1 MTTTTTAVPIT
12 PTTPVTTAA
21 PITTTVPITGTT
33 PSTPTTTSGTTILP
47 TSVQTT
53 TSCQREM
60 AQVGTIYVSSV
71 AYSVQPVKGTNNA
84 DLTSATSNGVT
95 FQSVPS
101 TNGVFDTNNQPL
113 YTIDFTFNPAGV
125 NSLSSVVANAGSNV
139 EQFSIEFYGLTNPNQ
154 LITYPSGSGVGP
166 ISYTST
172 YTNSQASLTTFPDDA
187 PSDLSGIRISILST
201 INNE

>member
-1 MTTTTTAVPIT
+1 
-12 PTTPVTTAA
+12 
-21 PITTTVPITGTT
+21 
-33 PSTPTTTSGTTILP
+33 
-47 TSVQTT
+47 
-53 TSCQREM
+53 M

-71 AYSVQPVKGTNNA
+71 AYSVQAVKGTNNA

-95 FQSVPS
+95 FQSVPD
-101 TNGVFDTNNQPL
+101 TTGLFDTNNQPL
-113 YTIDFTFNPAGV
+113 YTIDLIFNPAGV

-172 YTNSQASLTTFPDDA
+172 YTNSQASLVTFPNNA

-201 INNE
+201 TNDE

>member
-1 MTTTTTAVPIT
+1 VGIIACVEVTTTTT
-12 PTTPVTTAA
+12 VTT
-21 PITTTVPITGTT
+21 PITTTAQTSP
-33 PSTPTTTSGTTILP
+33 TPTTTSGTTTIP
-47 TSVQTT
+47 ASVQTT

-101 TNGVFDTNNQPL
+101 TNGLFDTNNQPL

-139 EQFSIEFYGLTNPNQ
+139 DQFSIEFYGLTNPNQ

-172 YTNSQASLTTFPDDA
+172 YTNLQASLTTFPDNA

-201 INNE
+201 TNNE

>member
-1 MTTTTTAVPIT
+1 MGIIACVEVTTPIT
-12 PTTPVTTAA
+12 ATTP
-21 PITTTVPITGTT
+21 
-33 PSTPTTTSGTTILP
+33 TSGTTTLP

-84 DLTSATSNGVT
+84 DLTSATSNGIT

-101 TNGVFDTNNQPL
+101 TNGLLDTNDQPL
-113 YTIDFTFNPAGV
+113 YTIDLTFNPAGV

-139 EQFSIEFYGLTNPNQ
+139 DQFSVEFFGLTNRNQ
-154 LITYPSGSGVGP
+154 LITYPSGFGVVP
-166 ISYTST
+166 VLYTST
-172 YTNSQASLTTFPDDA
+172 YTNSQASLATFPNNA

-201 INNE
+201 TNNE